1 MHDIEKKEMNYEK
14 GNLLKWETG
23 EDSEKQVKWQIGTYA
38 TDPTLDRFFQNSIS
52 SANFYKN

>member
-38 TDPTLDRFFQNSIS
+38 TDPTLDRFLLEFNFQC
-52 SANFYKN
+52 

>member
-23 EDSEKQVKWQIGTYA
+23 EDSEKQVKW
-38 TDPTLDRFFQNSIS
+38 
-52 SANFYKN
+52 